1 MADTKIQKQ
10 GRIYISESE
19 YNALRLTGKLQPNTE
34 YCITKVINKGGTIEG
49 SVVITGDLTVQGKT
63 TTKDIENVSTKNYL
77 ITLAEDN
84 TTALTVPAG
93 IKVPKYNG
101 TESGALVFDANG
113 VAYVGDVVLKDDGN
127 IDVAASDLQP
137 LATRGALVDGN
148 LVSWNSASLT
158 LVDSGKKVGDFI
170 EKWTPT
176 DARLY
181 VYAVDQNGT
190 QTHQV
195 YSNNPIPWSIVRRG
209 STNQSEFGTPT
220 EDAHAAT
227 KKYVDDGFVTK
238 NTTTPKTIYA
248 VDSAQKPINLPFTQ
262 NATANTMAQRYT
274 NGRLRVGE
282 PVENSD
288 ATTVTYV
295 KAQRTYDHHIII
307 YQKYQDS
314 DAAAAGENVNMEIF
328 LTARSNSDTVEIVD
342 IISLNLLLSGYDTMS
357 SMYLASG
364 YIEEPDHSQ
373 FWVVYGLF
381 VEAGGGDIIVQVYNR
396 ESGERASLTLSSYS
410 LSFDVATINPYFE

>member
-113 VAYVGDVVLKDDGN
+113 VAYVGDVILKDDGN

-148 LVSWNSASLT
+148 LVSWSSANLT
-158 LVDSGKKVGDFI
+158 LVDSGKKVGDFVT
-170 EKWTPT
+170 KRSTT
-176 DARLY
+176 NSDSYAY
-181 VYAVDQNGT
+181 VYSPGGDNGLRISGD
-190 QTHQV
+190 V
-195 YSNNPIPWSIVRRG
+195 RG
-209 STNQSEFGTPT
+209 STIPFRFKDGRVKVGTAT
-220 EDAHAAT
+220 EDSDAMP
-227 KKYVDDGFVTK
+227 KKQVEDNFVAK
-238 NTTTPKTIYA
+238 NTTIPKAIYA
-248 VDSAQKPINLPFTQ
+248 VDSAQKPVNFPYTQ
-262 NATANTMAQRYT
+262 NATAYTMAQRYT
-274 NGRLRVGE
+274 DGRLKVGA
-282 PVENSD
+282 PV
-288 ATTVTYV
+288 
-295 KAQRTYDHHIII
+295 
-307 YQKYQDS
+307 
-314 DAAAAGENVNMEIF
+314 DAADAATKGYVDGKKTYTHYIHMVRGDVSERTFMEVFMNITGSSINTSVDNLTD
-328 LTARSNSDTVEIVD
+328 LTALIADVNPGPYYVSATGWDAANDSPIIGTALNFGTGDINFVEKNNDYVVIPNDFSYDDTVK
-342 IISLNLLLSGYDTMS
+342 
-357 SMYLASG
+357 
-364 YIEEPDHSQ
+364 
-373 FWVVYGLF
+373 
-381 VEAGGGDIIVQVYNR
+381 
-396 ESGERASLTLSSYS
+396 
-410 LSFDVATINPYFE
+410 

>member
-1 MADTKIQKQ
+1 MEDTKIQKQ

-113 VAYVGDVVLKDDGN
+113 VAYVGDVILKDDGN

-148 LVSWNSASLT
+148 LVSWSSANLT
-158 LVDSGKKVGDFI
+158 LVDSGKKVSDFI

-176 DARLY
+176 DKQLY
-181 VYAVDQNGT
+181 VYAVNQNGE
-190 QTHQV
+190 QV
-195 YSNNPIPWSIVRRG
+195 HEQYSNNPIPWSIVRRNG
-209 STNQSEFGTPT
+209 TGQSEFGTPT
-220 EDAHAAT
+220 ADAHAAT
-227 KKYVDDGFVTK
+227 KKYVDDKFVTK
-238 NTTTPKTIYA
+238 NTTIPKAIYA
-248 VDSAQKPINLPFTQ
+248 VDSAQKPINLPYTQ
-262 NATANTMAQRYT
+262 DATANTMAQRYID
-274 NGRLRVGE
+274 GRLKVGN
-282 PVENSD
+282 PVD
-288 ATTVTYV
+288 ATDAATRGYVDDQKTYTHYIHM
-295 KAQRTYDHHIII
+295 QRGDQTERTYMEVFMNISGSSISTLVDNLEDLIALLDDVSSGSYLVSVTGWDTANDSPIIGTGWNF
-307 YQKYQDS
+307 
-314 DAAAAGENVNMEIF
+314 GEDKLAFIEKNNDYVNVPGDFMYK
-328 LTARSNSDTVEIVD
+328 DTVI
-342 IISLNLLLSGYDTMS
+342 
-357 SMYLASG
+357 
-364 YIEEPDHSQ
+364 
-373 FWVVYGLF
+373 
-381 VEAGGGDIIVQVYNR
+381 
-396 ESGERASLTLSSYS
+396 
-410 LSFDVATINPYFE
+410 

>member
-19 YNALRLTGKLQPNTE
+19 YNALRLTGNLQPNTE

-113 VAYVGDVVLKDDGN
+113 VAYVGDVILKDDGN

-148 LVSWNSASLT
+148 LVSWSSANLT
-158 LVDSGKKVGDFI
+158 LVDSGKKVSDFI

-176 DARLY
+176 DKQLY
-181 VYAVDQNGT
+181 VYAVNQNGE
-190 QTHQV
+190 QV
-195 YSNNPIPWSIVRRG
+195 HEQYSNNPIPWSIVRRNNAG
-209 STNQSEFGTPT
+209 QSEFAIPT
-220 EDAHAAT
+220 ADAHAAT
-227 KKYVDDGFVTK
+227 KKYVDDKFVTK
-238 NTTTPKTIYA
+238 NTTIPKAIYA
-248 VDSAQKPINLPFTQ
+248 VDSAQKPVNLPFTQ
-262 NATANTMAQRYT
+262 NATANTMAQRYID
-274 NGRLRVGE
+274 GRLRVGE

-307 YQKYQDS
+307 Y
-314 DAAAAGENVNMEIF
+314 
-328 LTARSNSDTVEIVD
+328 
-342 IISLNLLLSGYDTMS
+342 
-357 SMYLASG
+357 
-364 YIEEPDHSQ
+364 
-373 FWVVYGLF
+373 
-381 VEAGGGDIIVQVYNR
+381 
-396 ESGERASLTLSSYS
+396 
-410 LSFDVATINPYFE
+410 

>member
-19 YNALRLTGKLQPNTE
+19 YNALRLTGNLQPNTE
-34 YCITKVINKGGTIEG
+34 YCITKVINKGGTIKG

-195 YSNNPIPWSIVRRG
+195 YSNNPIPWSIVRRD

-238 NTTTPKTIYA
+238 NTTTPKAIYA
-248 VDSAQKPINLPFTQ
+248 VDSAQKPVNLPFTQ
-262 NATANTMAQRYT
+262 NATANTMAQRYID
-274 NGRLRVGE
+274 GRLKVGN
-282 PVENSD
+282 PVD
-288 ATTVTYV
+288 AT
-295 KAQRTYDHHIII
+295 
-307 YQKYQDS
+307 
-314 DAAAAGENVNMEIF
+314 DAATRGYVDDQKTYTHYIHMWRGDETEHTYMEVFMNISGSSISTF
-328 LTARSNSDTVEIVD
+328 VDNFDDLYNLIEDVSPGSFSVSATGWDMANDSPIIGTGYYYGTNKPVFIGKNNNYVD
-342 IISLNLLLSGYDTMS
+342 IPDDF
-357 SMYLASG
+357 MYEDS
-364 YIEEPDHSQ
+364 
-373 FWVVYGLF
+373 VK
-381 VEAGGGDIIVQVYNR
+381 
-396 ESGERASLTLSSYS
+396 
-410 LSFDVATINPYFE
+410 

>member
-1 MADTKIQKQ
+1 MADTIIQKQ

-19 YNALRLTGKLQPNTE
+19 YNALRLTGNLQPNTE
-34 YCITKVINKGGTIEG
+34 YCITKVTNKGGTIEG
-49 SVVITGDLTVQGKT
+49 SIIITGDLTVQGKT
-63 TTKDIENVSTKNYL
+63 VTKDIENVNTKNNL

-84 TTALTVPAG
+84 TTALTTPAG

-101 TESGALVFDANG
+101 TETGALVFDANG

-176 DARLY
+176 DVQLY

-209 STNQSEFGTPT
+209 SAGQSEFGTPT
-220 EDAHAAT
+220 DDAHAAT
-227 KKYVDDGFVTK
+227 KKYVDDGFVAK
-238 NTTTPKTIYA
+238 NTTIPKAIYA
-248 VDSAQKPINLPFTQ
+248 VDSAQKPVNLPFTQ

-274 NGRLRVGE
+274 GGRLRVGG

-288 ATTVTYV
+288 AATKEYVDGKKTYTHYIHMVRGDVSERTFIEVFMNITGSSINTTVDNLT
-295 KAQRTYDHHIII
+295 D
-307 YQKYQDS
+307 
-314 DAAAAGENVNMEIF
+314 
-328 LTARSNSDTVEIVD
+328 LTALIADVNPGPYYVSVTGWDTANDSPIIGTALDFGTSHLNFIEKNNNYVEISDDFSYDDTVK
-342 IISLNLLLSGYDTMS
+342 
-357 SMYLASG
+357 
-364 YIEEPDHSQ
+364 
-373 FWVVYGLF
+373 
-381 VEAGGGDIIVQVYNR
+381 
-396 ESGERASLTLSSYS
+396 
-410 LSFDVATINPYFE
+410 

>member
-19 YNALRLTGKLQPNTE
+19 YNALRLTGNLQPNTE

-84 TTALTVPAG
+84 TTALTTPAG

-101 TESGALVFDANG
+101 TETGALVFDANG

-148 LVSWNSASLT
+148 LVSWSSANLT
-158 LVDSGKKVGDFI
+158 LVDSGKKVSDFI

-176 DARLY
+176 DKQLY
-181 VYAVDQNGT
+181 VYAVNQNGE
-190 QTHQV
+190 QV
-195 YSNNPIPWSIVRRG
+195 HEQYSNNPIPWSIVRRNDAG
-209 STNQSEFGTPT
+209 QSEFAIPT
-220 EDAHAAT
+220 ADAHAAT
-227 KKYVDDGFVTK
+227 KKYVDDKFVTK
-238 NTTTPKTIYA
+238 NTTIPKAIYA
-248 VDSAQKPINLPFTQ
+248 VDSAQKPINLPYTQ
-262 NATANTMAQRYT
+262 NATANTMAQRYID
-274 NGRLRVGE
+274 GRLRVGE

-314 DAAAAGENVNMEIF
+314 DKPAAGENVNIEIF

-342 IISLNLLLSGYDTMS
+342 IDSLNLLLSGYNTMS

-364 YIEEPDHSQ
+364 FIEEPDHSQ

-381 VEAGGGDIIVQVYNR
+381 VEAGGGEIIVQVYNR
-396 ESGERASLTLSSYS
+396 ESGERAGLTLSSYS
-410 LSFDVATINPYFE
+410 LNFEVATVNPYFE

>member
-63 TTKDIENVSTKNYL
+63 TTKDVENVSTKNYL

-84 TTALTVPAG
+84 TTAFTTPAG

-101 TESGALVFDANG
+101 TETGALVFDANG

-148 LVSWNSASLT
+148 LVSWSSANLT
-158 LVDSGKKVGDFI
+158 LVDSGKKVGDFVA
-170 EKWTPT
+170 KRSTT
-176 DARLY
+176 NSDSY
-181 VYAVDQNGT
+181 VYA
-190 QTHQV
+190 
-195 YSNNPIPWSIVRRG
+195 YSKGGDNELRVSGDVKG
-209 STNQSEFGTPT
+209 STIPFRFKDGRVKVGTAT
-220 EDAHAAT
+220 EDSDAMP
-227 KKYVDDGFVTK
+227 KKQVEDNFVAK
-238 NTTTPKTIYA
+238 NTTIPKAIYA
-248 VDSAQKPINLPFTQ
+248 VDSVQKPVNLPYTQ
-262 NATANTMAQRYT
+262 DATANTMAQRYT

-314 DAAAAGENVNMEIF
+314 GGIAAGENVNMEIF
-328 LTARSNSDTVEIVD
+328 LTVRSNSDTVEIVD
-342 IISLNLLLSGYDTMS
+342 INSLNLLLSGYDTMS

-381 VEAGGGDIIVQVYNR
+381 VQAGGGEIIVQVYNR
-396 ESGERASLTLSSYS
+396 ESGERAVLTLSSYS
-410 LSFDVATINPYFE
+410 LHFEVATVNPYFE

>member
-1 MADTKIQKQ
+1 MADITIQKQ

-238 NTTTPKTIYA
+238 NTTIPKAIYA
-248 VDSAQKPINLPFTQ
+248 VDSAQKPVNLPFTQ

-274 NGRLRVGE
+274 GGRLKVGAPVDVADAATKDYVDAQTTYTHYVTMRNTTNYNGEIILTISDEIDEPFDNLTMLRKGLYDIGKTIMATGYLRNRNDTSE
-282 PVENSD
+282 PV
-288 ATTVTYV
+288 A
-295 KAQRTYDHHIII
+295 
-307 YQKYQDS
+307 
-314 DAAAAGENVNMEIF
+314 
-328 LTARSNSDTVEIVD
+328 
-342 IISLNLLLSGYDTMS
+342 
-357 SMYLASG
+357 
-364 YIEEPDHSQ
+364 
-373 FWVVYGLF
+373 VVYGIEL
-381 VEAGGGDIIVQVYNR
+381 D
-396 ESGERASLTLSSYS
+396 STGEVIQA
-410 LSFDVATINPYFE
+410 VATYQTPTSTDITIIDIQDNGFWTVTDVVK